1 MNLQIAL
8 RGNAPLGAAHLL
20 GGQIQ
25 GAFADHAACL
35 VLQAVHPDV
44 CIALATND
52 AAMVVEDE
60 CSDIQPSACGKN
72 ALRLLSSAWAMR
84 RVRESPLITRP
95 PRLLSAVAARVKLRS
110 LEISP
115 PPLLSTTPS
124 CRSSKAQAWR
134 SGPEHG

>member
-1 MNLQIAL
+1 MRPLAL
-8 RGNAPLGAAHLL
+8 LTCLAVR
-20 GGQIQ
+20 IQ

-35 VLQAVHPDV
+35 VLQAVHPDA
-44 CIALATND
+44 CIALASND

-72 ALRLLSSAWAMR
+72 ALEAVVQCLGDAQGQ
-84 RVRESPLITRP
+84 ESPLITRP

-110 LEISP
+110 LDISP

-124 CRSSKAQAWR
+124 CRSSKAPGVAIR
-134 SGPEHG
+134 P